1 MRLTREQE
9 RSLWLHRAVAG
20 RLAIDVERVL
30 GIARNNLRRL
40 AEVHRFGMTA
50 RYLRRWQE
58 VIDTGPDAVFE
69 ALTSEAEWAVELRQ
83 NSPFAGVLSESERA
97 AVLAYFYAHW
107 RDGHVQ

>member
-20 RLAIDVERVL
+20 RLALDTEHVL
-30 GIARNNLRRL
+30 AIVTNNLRRL

-69 ALTSEAEWAVELRQ
+69 ALTSGAEWAVELRQ
-83 NSPFAGVLSESERA
+83 NSPFAGVMSESERA
-97 AVLAYFYAHW
+97 VVLAAFYAHW
-107 RDGHVQ
+107 RGGHMP